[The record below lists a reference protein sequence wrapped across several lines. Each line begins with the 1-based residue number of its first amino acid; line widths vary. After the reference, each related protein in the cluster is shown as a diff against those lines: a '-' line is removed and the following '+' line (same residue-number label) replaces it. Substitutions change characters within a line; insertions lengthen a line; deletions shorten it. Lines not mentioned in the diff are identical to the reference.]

1 MTSDTQKTQRLT
13 EFQVREAYA
22 TLLREYRE
30 LVDAAGRLRTFIC
43 AKDAALLESF
53 YALGAVPAALGVPLP
68 GTKSNGHAEFPP
80 RRPDDALDALKGS
93 RGETQHA

>member
-30 LVDAAGRLRTFIC
+30 LVDAAGRLRTFIY

-80 RRPDDALDALKGS
+80 QRPGDALDALKGS
-93 RGETQHA
+93 RGETQHG